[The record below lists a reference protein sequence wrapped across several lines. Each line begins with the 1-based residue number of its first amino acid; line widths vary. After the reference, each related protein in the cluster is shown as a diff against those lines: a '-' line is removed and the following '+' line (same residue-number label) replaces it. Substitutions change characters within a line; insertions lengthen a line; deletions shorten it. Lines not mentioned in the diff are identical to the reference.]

1 LDYETTARLVAQ
13 QTRQCWPSEVTAVKK
28 GVRVSFDK
36 PSDDAFA
43 IAAYRI
49 EWRGGQAREPFVTL
63 KLSRDNERA
72 RIDIVESEFT
82 CGLVNGCVSLGFKED
97 VATWLSGNTTCR
109 DISKTLLSL
118 GLGF

>member
-1 LDYETTARLVAQ
+1 MNRRLLLPLLVLLAG
-13 QTRQCWPSEVTAVKK
+13 C
-28 GVRVSFDK
+28 VSAPTK
-36 PSDDAFA
+36 
-43 IAAYRI
+43 
-49 EWRGGQAREPFVTL
+49 T

-118 GLGF
+118 GLGL